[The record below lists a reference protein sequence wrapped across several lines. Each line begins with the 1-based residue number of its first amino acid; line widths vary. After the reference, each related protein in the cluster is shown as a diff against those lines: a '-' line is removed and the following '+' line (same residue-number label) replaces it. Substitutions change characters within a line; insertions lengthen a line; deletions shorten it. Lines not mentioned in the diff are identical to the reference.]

1 VELPAEN
8 KRTALLA
15 LAVLGALLAVAL
27 TMFIVFDGDGDGGGE
42 DGSGGQAAPTAGG
55 KAGSGGADADSGS
68 DEPGDGDATP
78 IVALTEVAEAHTV
91 MSKYMAGIT
100 TYDYKSSAVTWVP
113 PLLELTTGDTRMKQT
128 TALPSGKTWAT
139 CEAEQCESKGTA
151 VVVRDAVIA
160 DDLVRGSGR
169 TISSL
174 VKATSTVTAGGQST
188 TESNEWLVTVQ
199 EDRGKWVVSGFDIF
213 GLGDVG
219 ASEESGE

>member
-1 VELPAEN
+1 MESPAEN

-15 LAVLGALLAVAL
+15 LAVLGALLVAAL
-27 TMFIVFDGDGDGGGE
+27 TVFIVFDGDDE
-42 DGSGGQAAPTAGG
+42 DSAGQNAASAAPSEGKPGSGGGN
-55 KAGSGGADADSGS
+55 ADSGS
-68 DEPGDGDATP
+68 DEPGDAEATP
-78 IVALTEVAEAHTV
+78 IVPLSEVDEAHTV
-91 MSKYMAGIT
+91 MAKYMAGIS
-100 TYDYKSSAVTWVP
+100 TYDYKSNAVTWVP
-113 PLLELTTGDTRMKQT
+113 PLLELTTDDTRMKQLT
-128 TALPSGKTWAT
+128 RLPSGKAWAT
-139 CEAEQCESKGTA
+139 CQAEQCESKGTA
-151 VVVRDAVIA
+151 VVVRDAVIS

>member
-1 VELPAEN
+1 MELPAEN

-15 LAVLGALLAVAL
+15 LAVLGALLAAAL
-27 TMFIVFDGDGDGGGE
+27 TVFIVFDGDDEDAGGGNAA
-42 DGSGGQAAPTAGG
+42 SAAPSAGKPG
-55 KAGSGGADADSGS
+55 PGGEDADSGS
-68 DEPGDGDATP
+68 DEPGDAEATP
-78 IVALTEVAEAHTV
+78 IVALSEVAEAHTV
-91 MSKYMAGIT
+91 MTKYMAGIT

-113 PLLELTTGDTRMKQT
+113 PLLELTTGDTRMKQLT
-128 TALPSGKTWAT
+128 VLPSGKAWAT

-151 VVVRDAVIA
+151 VVVRDAVIS

-174 VKATSTVTAGGQST
+174 VEATSTVTAGGQST

-219 ASEESGE
+219 ASDESGE

>member
-1 VELPAEN
+1 MESPAEN

-15 LAVLGALLAVAL
+15 LAVLGVLLVAAL
-27 TMFIVFDGDGDGGGE
+27 TAFIFLDGDAE
-42 DGSGGQAAPTAGG
+42 DSGGQNAASAAPSAG
-55 KAGSGGADADSGS
+55 KSGSGGADADSGS

-78 IVALTEVAEAHTV
+78 IVALSEVDEAHTV
-91 MSKYMAGIT
+91 MAKYMAGIA
-100 TYDYKSSAVTWVP
+100 TYDYNSDAVTWVP
-113 PLLELTTGDTRMKQT
+113 PLLELTTNDTRMKQLT
-128 TALPSGKTWAT
+128 ILPSGKTWAT

-174 VKATSTVTAGGQST
+174 VKATSTVTAGGKST

-199 EDRGKWVVSGFDIF
+199 EDRGRWVVSGFDIF

>member
-1 VELPAEN
+1 MESPAEN

-15 LAVLGALLAVAL
+15 LAVLGVLLAAAL
-27 TMFIVFDGDGDGGGE
+27 TAFIVLDGDAE
-42 DGSGGQAAPTAGG
+42 GSGDQSATSAAPSEG
-55 KAGSGGADADSGS
+55 KTGSGGADADSGS
-68 DEPGDGDATP
+68 DEPGDAGATP
-78 IVALTEVAEAHTV
+78 IVALTEVAEAHEV
-91 MSKYMAGIT
+91 MAKYMAGIN
-100 TYDYKSSAVTWVP
+100 TYDHRSSAVTWVP
-113 PLLELTTGDTRMKQT
+113 PLLELTTGDTQMKQT

-151 VVVRDAVIA
+151 VVVRDAVIS

-174 VKATSTVTAGGQST
+174 VKATSTVTAGGKST

-199 EDRGKWVVSGFDIF
+199 EDGGKWVVSGFDIF

-219 ASEESGE
+219 SSEESGE

>member
-1 VELPAEN
+1 MELPAEN

-15 LAVLGALLAVAL
+15 LAVLGILLAAAL
-27 TMFIVFDGDGDGGGE
+27 TVFIASGGDDEDPGGQNAASAAPSAGKS
-42 DGSGGQAAPTAGG
+42 GSGGG
-55 KAGSGGADADSGS
+55 DADSGS
-68 DEPGDGDATP
+68 DEPGGADATP
-78 IVALTEVAEAHTV
+78 IVALAEVDEAHTV
-91 MSKYMAGIT
+91 MAKYMAGIN
-100 TYDYKSSAVTWVP
+100 TYDYKSNAVTWVP
-113 PLLELTTGDTRMKQT
+113 PLLELTTDDTRMKQLT
-128 TALPSGKTWAT
+128 ILPSGKTWAT

-174 VKATSTVTAGGQST
+174 VKATSTVTAGGKST

-199 EDRGKWVVSGFDIF
+199 EDRGRWVVSGFDIF

>member
-27 TMFIVFDGDGDGGGE
+27 TMFIAFDGDEDEGGGNA
-42 DGSGGQAAPTAGG
+42 DSAPTADG
-55 KAGSGGADADSGS
+55 KAGSGGADEDPGSG
-68 DEPGDGDATP
+68 EPGGADATP
-78 IVALTEVAEAHTV
+78 IVALTEVSEAHEV
-91 MSKYMAGIT
+91 MAKYMAGIN
-100 TYDYKSSAVTWVP
+100 TYDYRSSAATWVP
-113 PLLELTTGDTRMKQT
+113 PLLELTTDDTQMKQT
-128 TALPSGKTWAT
+128 TVLPSGKTWAT
-139 CEAEQCESKGTA
+139 CQAEQCESKGTA
-151 VVVRDAVIA
+151 VVVRDAVIS

-174 VKATSTVTAGGQST
+174 VKATSTVTAGGKST
-188 TESNEWLVTVQ
+188 TESNEWLVTVR
-199 EDRGKWVVSGFDIF
+199 EDGGRWVVSGFDIF

>member
-1 VELPAEN
+1 MESPAEN

-15 LAVLGALLAVAL
+15 LAVLGALLAAAL
-27 TMFIVFDGDGDGGGE
+27 TVFIASGGDDEDPGGGNAASAAPSAGE
-42 DGSGGQAAPTAGG
+42 SGSGGG
-55 KAGSGGADADSGS
+55 DADSGS
-68 DEPGDGDATP
+68 DEPGGADATP
-78 IVALTEVAEAHTV
+78 IVALAEVDEAHTV
-91 MSKYMAGIT
+91 MAKYMAGIN
-100 TYDYKSSAVTWVP
+100 TYDYKSNAVTWVP
-113 PLLELTTGDTRMKQT
+113 PLLELTTDDTRMKQLT
-128 TALPSGKTWAT
+128 ILPSGKTWAT

-160 DDLVRGSGR
+160 DDLVRDSGR

-174 VKATSTVTAGGQST
+174 VKATSTVTAGGKST

-199 EDRGKWVVSGFDIF
+199 EDRGRWVVSGFDIF

>member
-1 VELPAEN
+1 MELPAEN

-15 LAVLGALLAVAL
+15 LALLGALLAVAL
-27 TMFIVFDGDGDGGGE
+27 TMFIAFDGDEDESGGNAASTPTSGGKT
-42 DGSGGQAAPTAGG
+42 GSGGV
-55 KAGSGGADADSGS
+55 DEDSGS
-68 DEPGDGDATP
+68 DEPGGADATP
-78 IVALTEVAEAHTV
+78 IVALSEVAEAHTV
-91 MSKYMAGIT
+91 MAEYMAGIA
-100 TYDYKSSAVTWVP
+100 TYDHRSSVVTWVP

-128 TALPSGKTWAT
+128 TVLPSGKAWAT

-151 VVVRDAVIA
+151 VVVRDAVIS
-160 DDLVRGSGR
+160 DDLVRDSGR

-174 VKATSTVTAGGQST
+174 VKATSTVTAGGEST

-199 EDRGKWVVSGFDIF
+199 EDGGRWVVSGFDIF

>member
-1 VELPAEN
+1 MESPAEN

-15 LAVLGALLAVAL
+15 VAVLGALLAAAL
-27 TMFIVFDGDGDGGGE
+27 TVFIFLDGDDE
-42 DGSGGQAAPTAGG
+42 DPGGQNAASAAPSAG
-55 KAGSGGADADSGS
+55 KSGSGGADADSGS
-68 DEPGDGDATP
+68 DEPGDGEATP
-78 IVALTEVAEAHTV
+78 IVALSEVDEAHTV
-91 MSKYMAGIT
+91 MTKYMAGIA
-100 TYDYKSSAVTWVP
+100 TYDYNSNAVTWVP
-113 PLLELTTGDTRMKQT
+113 PLLELTTDDTRMKQLT
-128 TALPSGKTWAT
+128 ILPSGKSWAT

-174 VKATSTVTAGGQST
+174 VKATSTVTAGGKST

-199 EDRGKWVVSGFDIF
+199 EDRGRWVVSGFDIF

-219 ASEESGE
+219 VSEDAGE